1 MKYKKFIAKIY
12 QSLHSKN
19 NEPVDYVLTDSPL
32 PVELFSDEQM
42 ERHARVLS
50 QFHTLAQRCTEGG
63 ILLKR
68 LADSKAMLIKAH
80 RILTDAAAANHH
92 IPPAGEWLL
101 DNFYLIEEQIR
112 IIKRH
117 LPKGYEKG
125 LPQLTSGILEGRYPR
140 IYDLVLQIV
149 EHGDGR
155 WDLESLRRFVRAYQ
169 SETQLT
175 LGELWAIPI
184 MLRLGLIENLSR
196 VSAQIV
202 VNLNGHRLA
211 ESWADRM
218 VEVAVSDPKKLV
230 LVIADM
236 VRSEPPMVGAF
247 VAELTR
253 RLQSATLAL
262 PLSWIEQRLADEGL
276 TIEQLILAENSLQ
289 AMHQVT
295 VSNSIASLRL
305 LTEVDWREFVE
316 STSMIEQILRTDPMA
331 IYSNMDFTTRDAYR
345 HVVERLAR
353 FSQKSEWEVAV
364 AAIKL
369 ATAADSDA
377 SQDRELRS
385 HVGFYLI
392 DVGLPQLQQALGI
405 RRSLWEKLRHWGGG
419 WILSGYLGL
428 LTLIVAVSTG
438 GLLFKAHQSGLS
450 TVWLVVLGIVL
461 AMCISQLA
469 LALLNW
475 AVMLFVK
482 PHLLP
487 RMDFTREIPAE
498 CRTLVVVPAML
509 SSVAEIES
517 LVEALEVRF
526 LGNRGNHLHFALLT
540 DFNDAAQEQLP
551 EDTALIALA
560 EESIIALNK
569 HYLRDHEDIFFLLH
583 RPRRWNA
590 KEQVWMGYER
600 KRGKLNDLNA
610 LLRGDVRTNF
620 SLIVGR
626 TEVLAE
632 VKYVITLDS
641 DTQLPR
647 DSARQYVGT
656 MAHPLNRPRY
666 DAVKQRVVGG
676 YGILQPRIAE
686 ALPNPGPTRYVWLCG
701 SELGIDPY
709 TQTVSNLY
717 QDLFNEGSFIGKGIY
732 DVALFQQV
740 LGQHFPE
747 NRILSH
753 DLLEGCYLHSG
764 FLSDVPLYEN
774 SPGSYLADVKRR
786 RRWIRGDWQIAAW
799 LFSPELSGLS
809 KWKLFDNLRRSLV
822 SVSLLALLILVCT
835 VLPATYFWLGIIL
848 AILLLPEVLMT
859 LLELTHKPDD
869 TLLGQH
875 LTGVR
880 QLVQRRFYQLVLYL
894 ACLPHEAWYS
904 LDAIV
909 RTTWRLLIS
918 HRHLLEWTPSSQVDH
933 SFHGKPIEWI
943 AKMWIGPVTALVLT
957 LVLVLNHRLGSLLI
971 AAPLLMLWI
980 ASPLLARWLSQPFQ
994 RPEAKLDS
1002 TQIRFLHS
1010 MARKTWEFF
1019 DTFVTAQDHWLP
1031 PDNYQEAPTEVL
1043 CHRTS
1048 PTNMGLALLANLS
1061 AYDFGYINSQQLLT
1075 RTANTLQTMMGLER
1089 HRGHFYNWYNTL
1101 TLEALQPR
1109 YVSTVDGGNLSG
1121 HLLTLRQGLLA
1132 LIDEP
1137 ILRVAY
1143 LDGLE
1148 DTLDVLVET
1157 VTVPDPTIFHHFRQ
1171 SLHDA
1176 RSSFATWPSALTTCN
1191 ALCAA
1196 AEHLAARLL
1205 HEWSQKLLLQC
1216 HALRDELRL
1225 FGELSPMHA
1234 ANVALRDITSQPAM
1248 ERVAWIEALAA
1259 QTFELAQMDVSFL
1272 YNSANRLMTIGF
1284 NVDKQQRDRSDYD
1297 LLSSEAR
1304 LASFVAIAQG
1314 QVPQE
1319 SWFALGRLQVMSRR
1333 GQPVM
1338 MSWSGSMFEYLMPL
1352 LVMPSY
1358 PGTLLDQMC
1367 RAAVNRHIEY
1377 GREREVPWGVSE
1389 SGYHAVDAQSIY
1401 QYRAFGVPELGFKR
1415 GLEEDLVVAPYA
1427 TVMALMVEP
1436 EAACLNLQRLS
1447 AQGAAGRFGFYEA
1460 IDFTQ
1465 SRLPRNRP
1473 HMLVR
1478 SFMVHHQGMSLLAFS
1493 YLLHDQPMQR
1503 RFAADPLFQSTLLLL
1518 QERIPKPAAVH
1529 FRKPKLSNATLAISQ
1544 SEALTRVFNGPNT
1557 RTPQV
1562 QLLSNGR
1569 YHVTLTQAGAGYSR
1583 WKDIAI
1589 TRWREDSTCDNW
1601 GFFSYVRDVKTGDF
1615 WSTTYQ
1621 PTAGIVKN
1629 FQVVFSEA
1637 QAEFFRKDAD
1647 IEVHTEIVVSPEDDI
1662 ELRRSRIRNLSKRR
1676 RTIEFTSYAEVV
1688 LAPQADDQAQ
1698 PAFSNLFVETE
1709 LLLQQQAILVTRRPR
1724 SAQESSLWMCHL
1736 LNVYSE
1742 KSYELSFET
1751 NRGNFVGRG
1760 RTLAS
1765 PYAMM
1770 APGDLSNSAG
1780 TVLDPIVAIRC
1791 RVMLD
1796 PGAWITLDLITGV
1809 TDTRDHCMTLVE
1821 KYHDRHLAERIF
1833 GLSWTHSQ
1841 VLLHQLDITEAEAQ
1855 LYGKLAGSIIYAN
1868 GARRAESAII
1878 ASNRYGQSKL
1888 WGYSISG
1895 DLPIVLLHIENAANI
1910 EIVRQLVQ
1918 AQAYLRRKGL
1928 LIDLVIL
1935 NQETLSYRQTL
1946 QDQVMSLI
1954 NTRVTTDHTRSIFV
1968 RVAEQM
1974 SLEDRI
1980 LLQSVA
1986 RIVLSDKRGT
1996 LKEQLNRRRITPLAM
2011 PLLKVGKPQRY
2022 YLPSELTMPQ
2032 DLQFF
2037 NGFGGFT
2044 SAGDEY
2050 IIRLTEGNATPAP
2063 WVNVLANPNFGSLVS
2078 DSGQAYT
2085 WIENSHEFRLT
2096 PWNNDPVQ
2104 DSSGEA
2110 FYLRDDET
2118 GQYWSAA
2125 ALPCRGRGDYRIR
2138 HGFGYSVFEHSE
2150 DGILSE
2156 LWMTVALDA
2165 PVKLIILKVRND
2177 SKRRRRLSAVG
2188 YVEWVL
2194 GDLRSK
2200 NAMQVITE
2208 IGRSGVLLAQNHY
2221 NTEFGTRTAFFD
2233 AATSRVGL
2241 VARSVTGNR
2250 TEFLGRN
2257 RSLQRPAALER
2268 VRLSGR
2274 TGAGLDP
2281 CGAIQ
2286 LVFDLAEGQTREIV
2300 FTLGAGQDSHD
2311 AEILAQRYYGSAAA
2325 EDVLFAVRQYWRNI
2339 LSAVQ
2344 VTTPDPAVD
2353 ILANG
2358 WLLYQTLSSR
2368 LWGRSGYYQ
2377 SSGAFGFR
2385 DQLQDV
2391 MALVYAK
2398 PDLLRAQLLLCASRQ
2413 FVEGDVQ
2420 HWWHPPQGRGVRTR
2434 CSDDYLW
2441 LPFAL
2446 CRYVETT
2453 GDIAVLD
2460 EPVAFLQGRPL
2471 KADEE
2476 SYYDLPVISSESASL
2491 YQHGLRAIVHGL
2503 QWGEHGLPLMGSGD
2517 WNDGMNL
2524 VGAHGRGESVWLGFF
2539 LYTVLKRFAVLA
2551 RRYGDGTFAER
2562 CEMESAQ
2569 LQQHIEQ
2576 NGWDGQW
2583 YRRAYFDDGSPLG
2596 SASNTECRIDS
2607 IAQSWSVLSGAGES
2621 ARTKQAMAA
2630 LNHYLV
2636 RPADGLVTLL
2646 DPPFD
2651 HSTPNPGY
2659 IEGYVPGIREN
2670 GGQYTHAAIWAAMA
2684 FVELGETQL
2693 AWKIFN
2699 MINPINH
2706 GRTRAAIDV
2715 YKIEPY
2721 VVAGDVYSVAPHT
2734 GSGGWS
2740 WYTGSAAWMYRLVI
2754 ESLLGL
2760 HLEEGKQLYVTP
2772 RLPEDWDGFTLDYR
2786 YEETVYR
2793 IAVSRG
2799 SGEKSIMLDGV
2810 ALDADFIPLQNDRQ
2824 LHQVN
2829 LKLRD

>member
-1 MKYKKFIAKIY
+1 MEYRTLIAKIH
-12 QSLHSKN
+12 QFLSSKN
-19 NEPVDYVLTDSPL
+19 NQPVDYVLADAPL

-42 ERHARVLS
+42 ERHARMLS
-50 QFHTLAQRCTEGG
+50 QSHSLTQHRTQGV
-63 ILLKR
+63 LLKR
-68 LADSKAMLIKAH
+68 LTDSKETLVKAH
-80 RILTDAAAANHH
+80 RTLTDATADNHH
-92 IPPAGEWLL
+92 ITPAGEWLL
-101 DNFYLIEEQIR
+101 DNFYLIEEHIR

-117 LPKGYEKG
+117 LSKGYEKG
-125 LPQLTSGILEGRYPR
+125 LPQLTSGFLQGHYPR
-140 IYDLVLQIV
+140 VYDLVLQIV

-155 WDLESLRRFVRAYQ
+155 WDLENLSRFVRAYQ
-169 SETQLT
+169 SEKQLT

-184 MLRLGLIENLSR
+184 MLRLALIENLSR
-196 VSAQIV
+196 VSTQIV
-202 VNLNGHRLA
+202 SNLNGHHLA
-211 ESWADRM
+211 ERWADRM
-218 VEVAVSDPKKLV
+218 VEIAASDPKRLV

-253 RLQSATLAL
+253 RLQSAALAL
-262 PLSWIEQRLADEGL
+262 PLSWIEQKLADEGL
-276 TIEQLILAENSLQ
+276 TIEQLILVENNQQ
-289 AMHQVT
+289 AAHQAT
-295 VSNSIASLRL
+295 VSNSIASLRY

-316 STSMIEQILRTDPMA
+316 SISMVEQTLRTDPVT
-331 IYSNMDFTTRDAYR
+331 IYSKMDFTTRDHYR
-345 HVVERLAR
+345 HVVEHLAR
-353 FSQKSEWEVAV
+353 LSHKPECEVA
-364 AAIKL
+364 ATAIQL
-369 ATAADSDA
+369 ATAAADSDA
-377 SQDRELRS
+377 SQDRELRG

-392 DVGLPQLQQALGI
+392 DAGLPQLQQALGI
-405 RRSLWEKLRHWGGG
+405 RRSLREKLRHWGKG
-419 WILSGYLGL
+419 WLLSGYLGL
-428 LTLIVAVSTG
+428 LTLIIGISTG
-438 GLLFKAHQSGLS
+438 SLLFKAHQSGLS
-450 TVWLVVLGIVL
+450 TAWLVVLGIVL
-461 AMCISQLA
+461 VMCISQLA
-469 LALLNW
+469 LALVNW
-475 AVMLFVK
+475 AAMLFVK
-482 PHLLP
+482 PQLLP
-487 RMDFTREIPAE
+487 RMDFTLEIPAE

-540 DFNDAAQEQLP
+540 DFNDAAQQQLP
-551 EDTALIALA
+551 EDAALLALA
-560 EESIIALNK
+560 EERIIALNK
-569 HYLRDHEDIFFLLH
+569 HYQRDHEDIFFLLH
-583 RPRRWNA
+583 RPRRWNPG
-590 KEQVWMGYER
+590 EQVWMGYER
-600 KRGKLNDLNA
+600 KRGKLTDLNA

-620 SLIVGR
+620 SLIVGC
-626 TEVLAE
+626 TAVLAE
-632 VKYVITLDS
+632 VKYIITLDS

-647 DSARQYVGT
+647 DSARQYIGT

-666 DAVKQRVVGG
+666 DAAKQRVVGG

-686 ALPNPGPTRYVWLCG
+686 ALPSPGPTRYVWLCG

-709 TQTVSNLY
+709 TQTVSNFY
-717 QDLFNEGSFIGKGIY
+717 QDLFNEGSFMGKGIY

-740 LGQHFPE
+740 LGQRFPE

-753 DLLEGCYLHSG
+753 DLLEGCYLRAG

-774 SPGSYLADVKRR
+774 SPGSYLTDVKRR

-799 LFSPELSGLS
+799 IFSRALNGIS

-822 SVSLLALLILVCT
+822 SVSLLVLLILSCT
-835 VLPATYFWLGIIL
+835 VLPATYFWLGVIL
-848 AILLLPEVLMT
+848 VILLLPGVLMT
-859 LLELTHKPDD
+859 LSELTHKPDD
-869 TLLGQH
+869 MLLGQH
-875 LTGVR
+875 LTGVM
-880 QLVQRRFYQLVLYL
+880 QLVRRRCYQLILYL

-904 LDAIV
+904 LDAIA
-909 RTTWRLLIS
+909 RTIWRLLIS

-933 SFHGKPIEWI
+933 SFHNTAAEWI
-943 AKMWIGPVTALVLT
+943 AKMWMGPVAALVLT
-957 LVLVLNHRLGSLLI
+957 VILVWNHRLGSLLI
-971 AAPLLMLWI
+971 MAPLLLLWL
-980 ASPLLARWLSQPFQ
+980 ASPLLARWLSQPFR
-994 RPEAKLDS
+994 RPEAKLDA
-1002 TQIRFLHS
+1002 TQLRFLHS

-1019 DTFVTAQDHWLP
+1019 DTFVTAEDNWLP
-1031 PDNYQEAPTEVL
+1031 PDNYQEAPVEVL

-1061 AYDFGYINSQQLLT
+1061 AYDFGYINSYQLLT
-1075 RTANTLQTMMGLER
+1075 RTANTLQTMMSLER
-1089 HRGHFYNWYNTL
+1089 HRGHFYNWYDTQ

-1132 LIDEP
+1132 LADEP
-1137 ILRVAY
+1137 LLRVAY

-1148 DTLDVLVET
+1148 DTLQVLVET
-1157 VTVPDPTIFHHFRQ
+1157 VSAPDPMVFNHFRQ
-1171 SLHDA
+1171 LLHDA
-1176 RSSFATWPSALTTCN
+1176 RSSFTTWSGALTSCD

-1196 AEHLAARLL
+1196 AEHLAAILL
-1205 HEWSQKLLLQC
+1205 HEWPQKLLLQC

-1225 FGELSPMHA
+1225 FGELSPTPA
-1234 ANVALRDITSQPAM
+1234 ANITLRDITNQAAV
-1248 ERVAWIEALAA
+1248 ERLAWIEALAA

-1284 NVDKQQRDRSDYD
+1284 NVDKQQRDRGDYD

-1319 SWFALGRLQVMSRR
+1319 NWFALGRLQVMSRR

-1358 PGTLLDQMC
+1358 PGTLLEQVC

-1377 GREREVPWGVSE
+1377 GREREVPWGISE

-1460 IDFTQ
+1460 IDFTP

-1518 QERIPKPAAVH
+1518 QERIPKPVAVH
-1529 FRKPKLSNATLAISQ
+1529 LHKPRFSHARLAPDQ
-1544 SEALTRVFNGPNT
+1544 SEASTRIFNGPKT
-1557 RTPQV
+1557 RIPQV

-1569 YHVTLTQAGAGYSR
+1569 YHVALTQAGGGYSR

-1601 GFFSYVRDVKTGDF
+1601 GSFSYVRDVKTGNF

-1621 PTAGIVKN
+1621 PTVGIVQN
-1629 FQVVFSEA
+1629 FQAVFSEA
-1637 QAEFFRKDAD
+1637 QVEFFRRDTD
-1647 IEVHTEIVVSPEDDI
+1647 IEIRTEIVVSPEDDI
-1662 ELRRSRIRNLSKRR
+1662 ELRRSRMRNLSKHR

-1709 LLLQQQAILVTRRPR
+1709 LLPQQQAIVVTRRPR
-1724 SAQESSLWMCHL
+1724 SVQENSPWMCHL

-1742 KSYELSFET
+1742 KPYALSFET
-1751 NRGNFVGRG
+1751 NRDNFIGRG
-1760 RTLAS
+1760 RTLAA
-1765 PYAMM
+1765 PYAMTV
-1770 APGDLSNSAG
+1770 PGDLANTAG

-1791 RVMLD
+1791 RVTLD
-1796 PGAWITLDLITGV
+1796 PGALITLDLITGV
-1809 TDTRDHCMTLVE
+1809 TDTRDHCMSLVE
-1821 KYHDRHLAERIF
+1821 KYQDRHWAERIF

-1841 VLLHQLDITEAEAQ
+1841 VLLHQLDITEAQAQ

-1868 GARRAESAII
+1868 GARRAEPSII

-1895 DLPIVLLHIENAANI
+1895 DLPIILLHIENAANI
-1910 EIVRQLVQ
+1910 EIVWQLVQ

-1928 LIDLVIL
+1928 LVDLVIL
-1935 NQETLSYRQTL
+1935 NYETVSYRQTL

-1954 NTRVTTDHTRSIFV
+1954 NTRVTTDHTHSIFV

-1974 SLEDRI
+1974 PLEDRV

-1986 RIVLSDKRGT
+1986 RIVFSDKRGT
-1996 LKEQLNRRRITPLAM
+1996 LKEQLSRRRLTPQAM
-2011 PLLKVGKPQRY
+2011 PLLKISKPQRSSEITH
-2022 YLPSELTMPQ
+2022 LPLPQ
-2032 DLQFF
+2032 DIQFF

-2050 IIRLTEGNATPAP
+2050 IIRLTAGNATPAP

-2104 DSSGEA
+2104 DLSGEA

-2118 GQYWSAA
+2118 GQYWSAT
-2125 ALPCRGRGDYRIR
+2125 ALPCRGRGDYRTR

-2150 DGILSE
+2150 DGIFSE
-2156 LWMTVALDA
+2156 LSMTVALDA

-2177 SKRRRRLSAVG
+2177 SQHRRRLSAFG

-2194 GDLRSK
+2194 GDVRSK
-2200 NAMQVITE
+2200 NAMQIITE
-2208 IGRSGVLLAQNHY
+2208 IGRSGVLLAQNYY
-2221 NTEFGTRTAFFD
+2221 NTEFGARTAFFD

-2241 VARSVTGNR
+2241 VTRSVTGNR

-2257 RSLQRPAALER
+2257 RSLQQPAALER

-2274 TGAGLDP
+2274 TGAGFDP

-2300 FTLGAGQDSHD
+2300 FTLGAGQNSQD
-2311 AEILAQRYYGSAAA
+2311 AEALAQHYYGSATAA
-2325 EDVLFAVRQYWRNI
+2325 DVLFAVRQYWRNT
-2339 LSAVQ
+2339 LSAVR
-2344 VTTPDPAVD
+2344 VTTPDPAVN

-2391 MALVYAK
+2391 MALVYTK
-2398 PDLLRAQLLLCASRQ
+2398 PDLLRAQLLLCVSRQ

-2446 CRYVETT
+2446 CRYVEVT
-2453 GDIAVLD
+2453 GDIALLD
-2460 EPVAFLQGRPL
+2460 ESVAFLQGRPL
-2471 KADEE
+2471 TADEE
-2476 SYYDLPVISSESASL
+2476 SYYDLPVISSESTSL
-2491 YQHGLRAIVHGL
+2491 YQHALRAIVHGL

-2524 VGAHGRGESVWLGFF
+2524 VGEHGRGESVWLGFF
-2539 LYTVLKRFAVLA
+2539 LYAVLKRFAVLA
-2551 RRYGDGTFAER
+2551 RRYGDAIFAER
-2562 CEMESAQ
+2562 CDTESAQ
-2569 LQQHIEQ
+2569 LQQQLEQ
-2576 NGWDGQW
+2576 HGWDGEW

-2596 SASNTECRIDS
+2596 SANNTECRIDS
-2607 IAQSWSVLSGAGES
+2607 IAQSWSVLSGAGEL

-2659 IEGYVPGIREN
+2659 IKGYVPGIREN
-2670 GGQYTHAAIWAAMA
+2670 GGQYTHAAVWAAMA

-2706 GRTRAAIDV
+2706 GHTRAAIDV

-2721 VVAGDVYSVAPHT
+2721 VTAGDVYSVAPHT
-2734 GSGGWS
+2734 GRGGWS
-2740 WYTGSAAWMYRLVI
+2740 WYTGSAGWMYRLVI

-2760 HLEEGKQLYVTP
+2760 RLEGGKQLYLTP
-2772 RLPEDWDGFTLDYR
+2772 RLPADWDGFTLDYR

-2793 IAVSRG
+2793 ITVSRG
-2799 SGEKSIMLDGV
+2799 LGERSMTLDGV
-2810 ALDADFIPLQNDRQ
+2810 VLDGDFIPLLNDRQ

-2829 LKLRD
+2829 LELRD